1 MQFTYDIT
9 IAPNTPETDPE
20 KLICRLSYG
29 TISRVFVCFPPGP
42 KGLAHVVIKRY
53 ESQVWPTNHAASFAW
68 DDYVYVIEDEFDLTD
83 TPYTVKLEGWNFD
96 DTYPHTITVMFNVLR
111 GRYGMSELLAL
122 QSPFSQLEV

>member
-1 MQFTYDIT
+1 MQFSYNLEIP
-9 IAPNTPETDPE
+9 ANTPETEPE
-20 KLICRLSYG
+20 IQVCQLSYG

-53 ESQVWPTNHAASFAW
+53 ESQVWPTNPTASFAW
-68 DDYVYVIEDEFDLTD
+68 DDFVFVIEDEFDLETA
-83 TPYTVKLEGWNFD
+83 PFSVKLEGWNLD

-111 GRYGMSELLAL
+111 GAYGMPELLAL